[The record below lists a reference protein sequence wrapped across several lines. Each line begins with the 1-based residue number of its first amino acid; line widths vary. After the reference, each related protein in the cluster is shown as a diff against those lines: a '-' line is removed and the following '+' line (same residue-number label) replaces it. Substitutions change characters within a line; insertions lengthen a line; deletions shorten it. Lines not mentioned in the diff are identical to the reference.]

1 MYRAAASLAS
11 MARQSRSGVRQ
22 IGNRLALQQ
31 RNAAKDIKFGVE
43 AQALML
49 RGVEELADAVKV
61 TMGPKGRSVIEQ
73 SFGAPKVTKDGVTVA
88 ESIEF
93 SNRVKNVGAS
103 LVKLVT
109 NATNDTA
116 GDGTNCAT
124 VLTKAIFAAGC
135 KSVAA
140 GMNAMDIRH
149 GISMAVDEVP
159 TNLNGMAKMVSTS
172 VEIAQVCAV
181 KAPGFGESRKA
192 NLQDLAILTGGE
204 VITEE
209 LGMNLENFEPQMLGT
224 SKKVTVS
231 EDDTVILD
239 GAGEKAI
246 KERAEQLRTSIEL
259 STSDYDKEKLHEW
272 LAKLSD
278 GVAVLKIGGD
288 TDMEVGEKKG
298 RVTDALNATKAEG
311 YVPGGGVPLLYASKD
326 ADKLRIANF
335 DQKIGTSPKPIGK
348 GGAILKVP
356 STRRFYSST
365 ATPTPL
371 EGTTKIR
378 NTITYPLEGEPQ
390 VVAQN
395 YDFASIEH
403 LRGAVLTLA
412 DFDGVTTD
420 KSDLALSVLV
430 HTIMEPS
437 KFHDAYSVVYN
448 TFYEVNPGL
457 GDPHIHPMDSP
468 FAMRNDNPETLRFL
482 ELYLGNRAGGAPCS
496 QAIKLVRE
504 RPIGSDPSTVW
515 RSVIPIRGRPLY
527 ETENIVPKVR
537 DVLKEQGAASWT
549 EAGVAELSLPAGLR
563 VAASGVRTQPRART
577 LPYSLAM
584 YRAAASLA
592 SKARQAGSSARQI
605 GSRFA
610 LHRNYAAK
618 DIKFGVEARA
628 LMLRGVEEL
637 ADAVKVTMGPKGRT
651 VVIEQSFGAPKV
663 TKDGVTVAKS
673 IEFSNRV
680 KNVGASL
687 VKQVA
692 NATNDTAGDGTTCA
706 TVLTKAIFAEG
717 CKSVAAGMNAMD
729 LRRGISMAVDEV
741 VTNLKGM
748 ARMISTSEEIAQVGT
763 ISANGEREIGELI
776 AKAMEKVGK
785 EGVITI
791 TDGNTLY
798 NELEVV
804 EGMKLDRGYISP
816 YFITNQKNQKCELDD
831 PLILIHDKKV
841 SNLHAVVKVLE
852 LALKKQRP
860 LLIVAEDVESEALG
874 TLIINKLRAGIKVCA
889 VKAPGFG
896 ESRKANLQDL
906 AILTGGEVITEELG
920 MNLENFE
927 PQMLGT
933 CKKVTV
939 SKDDT
944 VILDGAGDKKA
955 IEERAEQLRS
965 AIELSTSDYDKEKLQ
980 ERLAK
985 LSGGV
990 AVLKI
995 GGASE
1000 AEVGEK
1006 KDRVTDALNATKA
1019 AVEEGIVPGGGVAL
1033 LYASKDLDKLQ
1044 TANFDQKIGVQ
1055 IIQNAL
1061 KTPVHTIA
1069 SNAGVE
1075 GSVIIGKLL
1084 EQDNTDL
1091 GYDAAKGEYVDMV
1104 KSGIIDPLKV
1114 IRTAL
1119 VDAASVSSLM
1129 TTTESIIV
1137 EIPKE
1142 EEAAPAMGGMGG
1154 MAIELLLFCKI
1165 LVF

>member
-1 MYRAAASLAS
+1 
-11 MARQSRSGVRQ
+11 
-22 IGNRLALQQ
+22 
-31 RNAAKDIKFGVE
+31 
-43 AQALML
+43 
-49 RGVEELADAVKV
+49 
-61 TMGPKGRSVIEQ
+61 
-73 SFGAPKVTKDGVTVA
+73 
-88 ESIEF
+88 
-93 SNRVKNVGAS
+93 
-103 LVKLVT
+103 
-109 NATNDTA
+109 
-116 GDGTNCAT
+116 
-124 VLTKAIFAAGC
+124 
-135 KSVAA
+135 
-140 GMNAMDIRH
+140 
-149 GISMAVDEVP
+149 
-159 TNLNGMAKMVSTS
+159 
-172 VEIAQVCAV
+172 
-181 KAPGFGESRKA
+181 
-192 NLQDLAILTGGE
+192 
-204 VITEE
+204 
-209 LGMNLENFEPQMLGT
+209 
-224 SKKVTVS
+224 
-231 EDDTVILD
+231 
-239 GAGEKAI
+239 
-246 KERAEQLRTSIEL
+246 
-259 STSDYDKEKLHEW
+259 
-272 LAKLSD
+272 
-278 GVAVLKIGGD
+278 
-288 TDMEVGEKKG
+288 
-298 RVTDALNATKAEG
+298 
-311 YVPGGGVPLLYASKD
+311 
-326 ADKLRIANF
+326 
-335 DQKIGTSPKPIGK
+335 
-348 GGAILKVP
+348 
-356 STRRFYSST
+356 
-365 ATPTPL
+365 
-371 EGTTKIR
+371 
-378 NTITYPLEGEPQ
+378 
-390 VVAQN
+390 
-395 YDFASIEH
+395 
-403 LRGAVLTLA
+403 
-412 DFDGVTTD
+412 
-420 KSDLALSVLV
+420 
-430 HTIMEPS
+430 
-437 KFHDAYSVVYN
+437 
-448 TFYEVNPGL
+448 
-457 GDPHIHPMDSP
+457 
-468 FAMRNDNPETLRFL
+468 
-482 ELYLGNRAGGAPCS
+482 
-496 QAIKLVRE
+496 
-504 RPIGSDPSTVW
+504 
-515 RSVIPIRGRPLY
+515 
-527 ETENIVPKVR
+527 
-537 DVLKEQGAASWT
+537 
-549 EAGVAELSLPAGLR
+549 
-563 VAASGVRTQPRART
+563 
-577 LPYSLAM
+577 M

-592 SKARQAGSSARQI
+592 SKARQAGSSAAARQV
-605 GSRFA
+605 GSRLA
-610 LHRNYAAK
+610 WSRNYAAK

-637 ADAVKVTMGPKGRT
+637 ADAVKVTMGPKGRN

-673 IEFSNRV
+673 IEFKDRV

-706 TVLTKAIFAEG
+706 TVLTKAIFTEG

-729 LRRGISMAVDEV
+729 LRRGISMAVDAV

-791 TDGNTLY
+791 ADGNTLY

-816 YFITNQKNQKCELDD
+816 YFVTNQKTQKCELDD

-852 LALKKQRP
+852 LALKKQKP

-896 ESRKANLQDL
+896 ENRKANLQDL

-920 MNLENFE
+920 MNLEKFE
-927 PQMLGT
+927 PHMLGT

-944 VILDGAGDKKA
+944 VILDGAGDKKS
-955 IEERAEQLRS
+955 IEERAEQIRS
-965 AIELSTSDYDKEKLQ
+965 AIEQSTSDYDKEKLQ

-1033 LYASKDLDKLQ
+1033 LYASKELDKLQ

-1075 GSVIIGKLL
+1075 GAVVVGKLL

-1104 KSGIIDPLKV
+1104 KAGIIDPLKV

-1142 EEAAPAMGGMGG
+1142 EKEAPAMGGMGG
-1154 MAIELLLFCKI
+1154 MDY
-1165 LVF
+1165 